1 MPAIKMTELWCKQV
15 KPGAAQRDYYDE
27 WTPVPGQSGKL
38 VLRVGKSGVKSWLL
52 MYRLNEVRSRFT
64 LGHYPVLNLSEARKE
79 ATGKLSAIIKG
90 HDPAAERREGKA
102 APTFKEL
109 SEVYLK
115 FHARKA
121 KKEKS
126 VREDQRIIEKDLLPV
141 WGWRKAESIKRR
153 EVMALLDTIAERG
166 PIMANRT
173 LALASKIFNVAIDRE
188 LLEFNPCFRMTKPGE
203 EKQRERVLSDT
214 EIKAVWVGFDNLTGS
229 IGQLFK
235 LVLLTAQRIGEVS
248 KMRWAD
254 IDLSAGWW
262 TIPKEFAKNNLS
274 HRVPLSPPAIEI
286 LLELKEKAAGSDW
299 VFPTKTG
306 SSGHMTSFQKA
317 AQRVKVK
324 IDAPEKDRAMRQ
336 GSKRAKEQPGVND
349 FKLHDLRRTAASYMT
364 GMGIPRL
371 TVSMILN
378 HVEKGVTRVY
388 DRHSYDNEKKA
399 ALDRWAQRLEQ
410 IITGEK
416 AKILSFSSTPIAG

>member
-15 KPGAAQRDYYDE
+15 KPGSGQLDYYDL

-38 VLRVGKSGVKSWLL
+38 VLRVGKSGVKTWLL

-64 LGHYPVLNLSEARKE
+64 LGHYPVLNLIEARKE
-79 ATGKLSAIIKG
+79 ATGKLSEIIQG
-90 HDPAAERREGKA
+90 HDPAAKRREVKA

-109 SEVYLK
+109 AEVYLK
-115 FHARKA
+115 FHARKK

-126 VREDQRIIEKDLLPV
+126 AREDQRVIEKDLLPA
-141 WGWRKAESIKRR
+141 WGDRKGESIKRR
-153 EVMALLDTIAERG
+153 DVVTLLDSIAERG

-188 LLEFNPCFRMTKPGE
+188 ILEINPCFRITKPGE
-203 EKQRERVLSDT
+203 EKQRDRVLADW
-214 EIKAVWVGFDNLTGS
+214 EIKAVWDEFGQQSGL
-229 IGQLFK
+229 IGYLFK
-235 LVLLTAQRIGEVS
+235 LLLLTAQRIGEVS

-254 IDLSAGWW
+254 IDLDLGWW
-262 TIPKEFAKNNLS
+262 TIPTEFAKNKLS
-274 HRVPLSPPAIEI
+274 HRVPLSPLA
-286 LLELKEKAAGSDW
+286 LELLREIKGNGNGSEW
-299 VFPTKTG
+299 VFPAKQG
-306 SSGHMTSFQKA
+306 SSGHFTSFQKA
-317 AQRVKVK
+317 IER
-324 IDAPEKDRAMRQ
+324 I
-336 GSKRAKEQPGVND
+336 RAKTGVQD
-349 FKLHDLRRTAASYMT
+349 FKLHDLRRTAASCMT

-378 HVEKGVTRVY
+378 HVEKGVTKVY

-416 AKILSFSSTPIAG
+416 AKILTFSSTSN